1 MTYTCQ
7 NCGSAADNPSDLCNP
22 QAKEQDSKICGASAV
37 EVCAGKV
44 SSMQYTCDAC
54 GQRVGH
60 PRASLQPQSSPLTP
74 THRPRTGKTGL
85 GRLFRSSRTQLYQP
99 RCSAT

>member
-54 GQRVGH
+54 GSV
-60 PRASLQPQSSPLTP
+60 
-74 THRPRTGKTGL
+74 
-85 GRLFRSSRTQLYQP
+85 
-99 RCSAT
+99 SATPEHLCSPSLLR